1 MIYRLI
7 VKQRESI
14 VSVLINFF

>member
-1 MIYRLI
+1 MIYKLI
-7 VKQRESI
+7 VKQREST